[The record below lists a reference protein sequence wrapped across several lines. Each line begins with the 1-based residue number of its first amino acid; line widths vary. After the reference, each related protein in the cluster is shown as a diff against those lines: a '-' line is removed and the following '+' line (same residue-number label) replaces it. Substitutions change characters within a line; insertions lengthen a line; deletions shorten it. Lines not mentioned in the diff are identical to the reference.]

1 MKAKSYFILSLFLC
15 SILHSQDLDVR
26 FTSEPSKNSLGINE
40 NLRIDFKMN
49 QDGDNFNAPN
59 FEDFRVVGGPNQ
71 SVSNTWVNGKRTF
84 SKVYSYYLTPLKTGK
99 LTIGQATI
107 EINSQVY
114 KTIPVV
120 VDVTESVTISKNP
133 NDPSY
138 LVDENLHLVAEA
150 SNISPFLNEGISITY
165 KLFFSPQ
172 INVTNVGEIDSPKY
186 SDFWSHNIKIPRLQI
201 ERGTYKGKSYNYV
214 IWKKIVLYPQKVG
227 ELNVLPLTL
236 DVSVDVPTNKRDFF
250 GNRIYTQVP
259 KTVTAGKREINVL
272 ALPKNAPD
280 NFGADVASEL
290 QSSIGIPFKEV
301 ENHFTRQGSREEVV
315 HLSSALKALAVS
327 LFKIANDIRWM
338 GSGPVS
344 GLGDLKIPALQP
356 GSSIMPGKV
365 NPVIPEM
372 MMQVSAQVIGND
384 TTITFSSANGNF
396 ELNTML
402 PVMAHNLLESIA
414 LLTTGVSVF
423 GEKLIKDLEANT
435 EKLNEDTQK
444 NSILVTALVPKLGYD
459 VAAEVAKEAMEN
471 GLTIKDVLLSK
482 ELMSE
487 GDIDDL
493 LDIEKLI

>member
-1 MKAKSYFILSLFLC
+1 MNKKETRIEKDSMGEFEVPIDAMYGASTARAIENFPISELKFSRSFIRALGEIKKGCAVVNQNNKLLDKKIATAIIDGAEEVIAGNHDKDFAVDIFQTGSGTSTNMNANEIIAKIAS
-15 SILHSQDLDVR
+15 D
-26 FTSEPSKNSLGINE
+26 
-40 NLRIDFKMN
+40 
-49 QDGDNFNAPN
+49 
-59 FEDFRVVGGPNQ
+59 
-71 SVSNTWVNGKRTF
+71 
-84 SKVYSYYLTPLKTGK
+84 KTGESIHPNDHVNMSQSSNDVIP
-99 LTIGQATI
+99 TATNVAAVI
-107 EINSQVY
+107 
-114 KTIPVV
+114 
-120 VDVTESVTISKNP
+120 DVTEGLIPELDNLIS
-133 NDPSY
+133 
-138 LVDENLHLVAEA
+138 L
-150 SNISPFLNEGISITY
+150 LNEKAKQWEKVYKNGRTHLMDATPVSLGQEFSGYADLVNERMGDIKASLDNVQKLAIGGTAVGTGI
-165 KLFFSPQ
+165 
-172 INVTNVGEIDSPKY
+172 
-186 SDFWSHNIKIPRLQI
+186 
-201 ERGTYKGKSYNYV
+201 
-214 IWKKIVLYPQKVG
+214 
-227 ELNVLPLTL
+227 
-236 DVSVDVPTNKRDFF
+236 
-250 GNRIYTQVP
+250 
-259 KTVTAGKREINVL
+259 
-272 ALPKNAPD
+272 NAPD

-459 VAAEVAKEAMEN
+459 VAAEVAKEAMES

>member
-1 MKAKSYFILSLFLC
+1 MNKKETRIEKDSMGEFEVPIDAMYGASTARAIENFPISELKFSRSFIRALGEIKKGCAVVNQNNKLLDKKIATAIIDGAEEVIAGNHDKDFAVDIFQTGSGTSTNMNANEIIAKIAS
-15 SILHSQDLDVR
+15 D
-26 FTSEPSKNSLGINE
+26 
-40 NLRIDFKMN
+40 
-49 QDGDNFNAPN
+49 
-59 FEDFRVVGGPNQ
+59 
-71 SVSNTWVNGKRTF
+71 
-84 SKVYSYYLTPLKTGK
+84 KTGESIHPNDHVNMSQSSNDVIP
-99 LTIGQATI
+99 TATNVAAVI
-107 EINSQVY
+107 
-114 KTIPVV
+114 
-120 VDVTESVTISKNP
+120 DVTEGLIPELDNLIS
-133 NDPSY
+133 
-138 LVDENLHLVAEA
+138 L
-150 SNISPFLNEGISITY
+150 LNEKAKQWEKVYKNGRTHLMDATPVSLGQEFSGYADLVNERMGDIKASLDNVQKLAIGGTAVGTGI
-165 KLFFSPQ
+165 
-172 INVTNVGEIDSPKY
+172 
-186 SDFWSHNIKIPRLQI
+186 
-201 ERGTYKGKSYNYV
+201 
-214 IWKKIVLYPQKVG
+214 
-227 ELNVLPLTL
+227 
-236 DVSVDVPTNKRDFF
+236 
-250 GNRIYTQVP
+250 
-259 KTVTAGKREINVL
+259 
-272 ALPKNAPD
+272 NAPD

-315 HLSSALKALAVS
+315 YLSSALKALAVS

-414 LLTTGVSVF
+414 LLTTGVNVF

-459 VAAEVAKEAMEN
+459 VAAEVAKEAMDN

-482 ELMSE
+482 EIMTE

>member
-1 MKAKSYFILSLFLC
+1 MNKKETRIEKDSMGEFEVPIDSMYGASTARAIENFPISELKFSRSFIRALGEIKKACAVVNQNNKL
-15 SILHSQDLDVR
+15 LDKKIATAIIDGAEEVISGNHDND
-26 FTSEPSKNSLGINE
+26 FAVDIFQTGSGTSTNMNANE
-40 NLRIDFKMN
+40 IIAKIASD
-49 QDGDNFNAPN
+49 
-59 FEDFRVVGGPNQ
+59 
-71 SVSNTWVNGKRTF
+71 
-84 SKVYSYYLTPLKTGK
+84 KTGESIHPNDHVNMSQSSNDVIP
-99 LTIGQATI
+99 TATNVAAVI
-107 EINSQVY
+107 
-114 KTIPVV
+114 
-120 VDVTESVTISKNP
+120 DVTEGLIPELDNLIS
-133 NDPSY
+133 
-138 LVDENLHLVAEA
+138 L
-150 SNISPFLNEGISITY
+150 LNEKAKQWEKVYKNGRTHLMDATPVSLGQEFSGYADLINERMGDIKGSLDNVQKLAIGGTAVGTGI
-165 KLFFSPQ
+165 
-172 INVTNVGEIDSPKY
+172 
-186 SDFWSHNIKIPRLQI
+186 
-201 ERGTYKGKSYNYV
+201 
-214 IWKKIVLYPQKVG
+214 
-227 ELNVLPLTL
+227 
-236 DVSVDVPTNKRDFF
+236 
-250 GNRIYTQVP
+250 
-259 KTVTAGKREINVL
+259 
-272 ALPKNAPD
+272 NAPD

-315 HLSSALKALAVS
+315 YLSSALKALAVS

-444 NSILVTALVPKLGYD
+444 NSILVTALVPNLGYD
-459 VAAEVAKEAMEN
+459 VAAEVAKEAMES